1 MKIVIVTPCATAK
14 TSFSRSPNMIE
25 VEDVVA
31 RDLLRAGYAMLP
43 GDAKKE
49 AAPKTEKAAKPA
61 AKTEKTAK

>member
-1 MKIVIVTPCATAK
+1 
-14 TSFSRSPNMIE
+14 MIE